1 MSVTNSTAH
10 KTTSFA
16 EPLKQVIEEAKSGDE
31 QAMHQLYNQYGKA
44 MLNTAYRILN
54 NAEDAEDVLQESF
67 INVFTKLNQY
77 NYQSS
82 FGAWVKRI
90 VVNRSI
96 DELKKKHRQ
105 LLLNEENGVT
115 EPSIDS
121 FSTNGELDQQVQ
133 LDLLYKA
140 LHALPDGY
148 RTVFSLYMLEGYDH
162 HEISEI
168 LDIGVSTSISQLS
181 RAKQKLRSLTVKFQH
196 HG

>member
-16 EPLKQVIEEAKSGDE
+16 EPLKQVIEQAKSGNE
-31 QAMHQLYNQYGKA
+31 QAMHQLYKLYGRA
-44 MLNTAYRILN
+44 MLNTAFRILN

-67 INVFTKLNQY
+67 INIFTKLNQY

-96 DELKKKHRQ
+96 DELKKKRRKS
-105 LLLNEENGVT
+105 LLNDENGVPVT
-115 EPSIDS
+115 EIETFNS
-121 FSTNGELDQQVQ
+121 NGEVDQKVQ

>member
-1 MSVTNSTAH
+1 MSVINSTAQET
-10 KTTSFA
+10 KRYI
-16 EPLKQVIEEAKSGDE
+16 EPLRPVIELAREGDE
-31 QAMHQLYNQYGKA
+31 KAMHQLYGKYAKA

-67 INVFTKLNQY
+67 INVFTRLHQY
-77 NYQSS
+77 KYQSS

-96 DELKKKHRQ
+96 DALKKKQRTLVLTQ
-105 LLLNEENGVT
+105 NEGKEPEVVFETGKENNLEVK
-115 EPSIDS
+115 DK
-121 FSTNGELDQQVQ
+121 

-162 HEISEI
+162 TEIAKI
-168 LDIGVSTSISQLS
+168 LNIGVSTSISQLS
-181 RAKQKLRSLTVKFQH
+181 RAKQKIKILTTKFQH

>member
-1 MSVTNSTAH
+1 MSVMNSTRQET
-10 KTTSFA
+10 KLYVESIR
-16 EPLKQVIEEAKSGDE
+16 PVIELAREGDE
-31 QAMHQLYNQYGKA
+31 QAMHQLYDQYAKA

-54 NAEDAEDVLQESF
+54 NVEDAEDVLQESF
-67 INVFTKLNQY
+67 INVFTRLHQY

-96 DELKKKHRQ
+96 DELKKKQRSLVLTQ
-105 LLLNEENGVT
+105 NEANEPEFTLENEKENNFVLN
-115 EPSIDS
+115 DK
-121 FSTNGELDQQVQ
+121 
-133 LDLLYKA
+133 LDLVYKA

-162 HEISEI
+162 NEIAEI
-168 LDIGVSTSISQLS
+168 LNIGVSTSISQLS
-181 RAKQKLRSLTVKFQH
+181 RAKQKIKSLTAKFQH